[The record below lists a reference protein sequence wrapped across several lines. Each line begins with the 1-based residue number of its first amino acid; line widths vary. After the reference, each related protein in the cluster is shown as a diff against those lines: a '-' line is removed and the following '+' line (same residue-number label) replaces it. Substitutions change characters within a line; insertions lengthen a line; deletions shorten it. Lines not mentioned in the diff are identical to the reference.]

1 MKKNKEG
8 KKQKEKEKEKN
19 EKLLDTKV
27 SLDRG
32 LGMSEV
38 TKKVTKK
45 VANCGNVTEVTT
57 SR

>member
-1 MKKNKEG
+1 MKETKKEG
-8 KKQKEKEKEKN
+8 KRKKVN
-19 EKLLDTKV
+19 LLDTKV

-32 LGMSEV
+32 LGMNEL

>member
-8 KKQKEKEKEKN
+8 KKQKKKEKEQKV
-19 EKLLDTKV
+19 KLWDTEV

-32 LGMSEV
+32 LGMNEV

-45 VANCGNVTEVTT
+45 VANCGNVTEVTK
-57 SR
+57 SK